1 MSKFYKNEEEKFSK
15 LVSDLKTLPKIEAP
29 DNFEFNLMTRIQNKN
44 FGEIR
49 DTRPTFNWFKFL
61 APSAAV
67 MATVLLFFIFY
78 PQREEIPTQ
87 IANQPQLIDSQAL
100 AGKSSDKKFESL
112 FSTEDKKA
120 SPKKNE
126 EYSTP
131 NPNTAQN
138 QLAGKRTLPLNQ
150 RRSVAV
156 DDFISGANS
165 NQNPSA
171 RSSIVNSGD
180 EPMVNGFRVENKLD
194 KKTIEKFRAELDS
207 LKKAQ
212 LKADSLKK
220 AIK

>member
-1 MSKFYKNEEEKFSK
+1 MSEFYKNEEEKFSK

-49 DTRPTFNWFKFL
+49 DTIPTFNWFKFL

-67 MATVLLFFIFY
+67 MASVLLFFIFY
-78 PQREEIPTQ
+78 PQSEEIPTQ
-87 IANQPQLIDSQAL
+87 IANQNQLVDSQAL

-112 FSTEDKKA
+112 FSTDDKK
-120 SPKKNE
+120 SSIKKSVESN
-126 EYSTP
+126 S
-131 NPNTAQN
+131 NIAQT
-138 QLAGKRTLPLNQ
+138 QLSGKSSFPLNQ
-150 RRSVAV
+150 RRSVSV
-156 DDFISGANS
+156 DDYISGANS
-165 NQNPSA
+165 NQNSSA
-171 RSSIVNSGD
+171 RSSIVNSG
-180 EPMVNGFRVENKLD
+180 ENPMTDGFRVENKLD

-220 AIK
+220 AMK

>member
-1 MSKFYKNEEEKFSK
+1 MSKFYKNEEDKFSK

-29 DNFEFNLMTRIQNKN
+29 ENFEFNLMTRIQNKN

-49 DTRPTFNWFKFL
+49 DTRPVFNWFKFL

-67 MATVLLFFIFY
+67 MASVLLFFIFY
-78 PQREEIPTQ
+78 LQREEIPTQ
-87 IANQPQLIDSQAL
+87 ITNQNQLVDSQAL

-112 FSTEDKKA
+112 FSADNKK
-120 SPKKNE
+120 SSSKKNAE
-126 EYSTP
+126 S
-131 NPNTAQN
+131 NSNIAQN
-138 QLAGKRTLPLNQ
+138 QLSGKSTFPLNQ
-150 RRSVAV
+150 RRSVSV
-156 DDFISGANS
+156 DDYISGANS

-180 EPMVNGFRVENKLD
+180 DPMTDGFRVENKLD

-220 AIK
+220 AMK

>member
-1 MSKFYKNEEEKFSK
+1 MSEFYKNEEEKFSK
-15 LVSDLKTLPKIEAP
+15 LVSDLKRLPKIEAP

-49 DTRPTFNWFKFL
+49 DTRPAFNWFKFL

-67 MATVLLFFIFY
+67 MASVLLFFIFY

-87 IANQPQLIDSQAL
+87 IPNQQQLVDSQAL

-112 FSTEDKKA
+112 FSTDDKK
-120 SPKKNE
+120 SSSKKSIESN
-126 EYSTP
+126 SSV
-131 NPNTAQN
+131 AQTR
-138 QLAGKRTLPLNQ
+138 LADKRNFPLNQ
-150 RRSVAV
+150 RRSVSV
-156 DDFISGANS
+156 DDYISGANS

-180 EPMVNGFRVENKLD
+180 EPMLNGFRVENKLD

-212 LKADSLKK
+212 VKADSLKK
-220 AIK
+220 AAK

>member
-1 MSKFYKNEEEKFSK
+1 MSEFYKNEEEKFSK

-44 FGEIR
+44 FGEIK
-49 DTRPTFNWFKFL
+49 DTRPAFNWFKFL

-67 MATVLLFFIFY
+67 MASVLLFFIFY

-87 IANQPQLIDSQAL
+87 ITNQNQLVDSQAL

-112 FSTEDKKA
+112 FSKDDKK
-120 SPKKNE
+120 SSIKKSVESN
-126 EYSTP
+126 S
-131 NPNTAQN
+131 NIAQT
-138 QLAGKRTLPLNQ
+138 QLSGKSSFPLNQ
-150 RRSVAV
+150 RRSVSV
-156 DDFISGANS
+156 DDYISGANS
-165 NQNPSA
+165 NQNSSA

-180 EPMVNGFRVENKLD
+180 NPMTDGFRVENKLD

-220 AIK
+220 AMK

>member
-1 MSKFYKNEEEKFSK
+1 MSEFYKNEEEKFSK
-15 LVSDLKTLPKIEAP
+15 LVAELKTLPKIEAP

-49 DTRPTFNWFKFL
+49 DTRPAFNWFKFL

-67 MATVLLFFIFY
+67 MASVLLFFIFY

-87 IANQPQLIDSQAL
+87 IVNNKQLIDSQAL

-112 FSTEDKKA
+112 FSTDDKK
-120 SPKKNE
+120 SSIKKSVESN
-126 EYSTP
+126 S
-131 NPNTAQN
+131 NIAQT
-138 QLAGKRTLPLNQ
+138 QLPGKRTFPLNQ
-150 RRSVAV
+150 RRSVSV
-156 DDFISGANS
+156 DDYISGANS

-171 RSSIVNSGD
+171 RTSIVNSGD
-180 EPMVNGFRVENKLD
+180 EPMVDGFRIENKLD

>member
-1 MSKFYKNEEEKFSK
+1 MSEFYKKEEEKFSK

-49 DTRPTFNWFKFL
+49 DTRPAFNWFKFL

-67 MATVLLFFIFY
+67 MASVLLFFIFY

-87 IANQPQLIDSQAL
+87 IANQQQLVDSQAL

-112 FSTEDKKA
+112 FSVDNKK
-120 SPKKNE
+120 SSSKKNVE
-126 EYSTP
+126 S
-131 NPNTAQN
+131 NSNIAQN
-138 QLAGKRTLPLNQ
+138 QLPGTRTFPLNQ
-150 RRSVAV
+150 RRSVSV
-156 DDFISGANS
+156 DDYISGANS
-165 NQNPSA
+165 NQNQSA
-171 RSSIVNSGD
+171 RSSIVNSGED
-180 EPMVNGFRVENKLD
+180 PMTDGFRVENKLD

-220 AIK
+220 AMK

>member
-1 MSKFYKNEEEKFSK
+1 MSEFYKNEEEKFSK

-29 DNFEFNLMTRIQNKN
+29 DNFEFNLMTRIQNKS

-49 DTRPTFNWFKFL
+49 DSRPAFNWFKFL

-67 MATVLLFFIFY
+67 MASVLLFFIFY

-87 IANQPQLIDSQAL
+87 IVNQKQLIDSQAL

-112 FSTEDKKA
+112 FSTDDKK
-120 SPKKNE
+120 SSIKKSVESN
-126 EYSTP
+126 S
-131 NPNTAQN
+131 NIAQT
-138 QLAGKRTLPLNQ
+138 QLPGKRTFPLNQ
-150 RRSVAV
+150 RRSVSV
-156 DDFISGANS
+156 DDYISGANS

-180 EPMVNGFRVENKLD
+180 EPMVDGFRIENKLD

>member
-1 MSKFYKNEEEKFSK
+1 MSEFYKNEEEKFSK

-67 MATVLLFFIFY
+67 MASVLLFFIFY
-78 PQREEIPTQ
+78 PQSEEIPTQ
-87 IANQPQLIDSQAL
+87 ITNQNQLVDSQAL

-112 FSTEDKKA
+112 FSTDDKK
-120 SPKKNE
+120 SSIKKSVESN
-126 EYSTP
+126 S
-131 NPNTAQN
+131 NIAQT
-138 QLAGKRTLPLNQ
+138 QLSGKSSFPLNQ
-150 RRSVAV
+150 RRSVSV
-156 DDFISGANS
+156 DDYISGANS
-165 NQNPSA
+165 NQNSSA

-180 EPMVNGFRVENKLD
+180 NPMTDGFRVENKLD

-220 AIK
+220 AMK